1 MQRWFWGIACGTIA
15 ALLAPTGAAQ
25 AALSD
30 TREGIARTADT
41 RVIRGSAR
49 LMWLRLTGR
58 PPADVPTTRVLPG
71 DSLWSIAVRIYGTA
85 AKIDWLRAAN
95 PGIEKKVL
103 RTGMILRVP
112 PANKAAPP
120 ERWADKTWQ
129 ALQQKFGDDW
139 VFVTRPL
146 EGAPPDAV
154 AKVTRG
160 YAIAPDDEPTLATIH
175 TAPTWAVKIRPP
187 EPLEP

>member
-1 MQRWFWGIACGTIA
+1 M
-15 ALLAPTGAAQ
+15 
-25 AALSD
+25 
-30 TREGIARTADT
+30 
-41 RVIRGSAR
+41 
-49 LMWLRLTGR
+49 
-58 PPADVPTTRVLPG
+58 
-71 DSLWSIAVRIYGTA
+71 
-85 AKIDWLRAAN
+85 DWLRAAN
-95 PGIEKKVL
+95 PGIESKIL

-112 PANKAAPP
+112 PANKVAPP

-146 EGAPPDAV
+146 EGAPPDVV

-187 EPLEP
+187 EPPEPQN